1 MGKFYSKEEIKFL
14 RENAEKFG
22 AVVCAEKL
30 KRPLQGVMSKINR
43 LGLFLTKECKA
54 KTEEVESLK
63 FVSSFVTLDLD
74 FNTSKYP
81 KELAYFLG
89 FVWADGYIHNG
100 EIRIEIA
107 EEDGENLKPI
117 FMKLAS
123 FSIYKRKRDG
133 RKPQITFYYKDNS
146 VCDTIQKLGKYP
158 NSIESHKKIFEYI
171 PKPYHIW
178 FLRGLIDGDGCFYIH
193 DYGNT
198 ILRQFSIA
206 ASIDFDWSFL
216 ITYMESLGIYC
227 QVNKAESS
235 AGKSS
240 HIRCT
245 DSKSIKQFI
254 NLLYKDNDKIYLDR
268 KYNKAILL

>member
-1 MGKFYSKEEIKFL
+1 
-14 RENAEKFG
+14 
-22 AVVCAEKL
+22 
-30 KRPLQGVMSKINR
+30 
-43 LGLFLTKECKA
+43 
-54 KTEEVESLK
+54 
-63 FVSSFVTLDLD
+63 
-74 FNTSKYP
+74 
-81 KELAYFLG
+81 
-89 FVWADGYIHNG
+89 
-100 EIRIEIA
+100 
-107 EEDGENLKPI
+107 
-117 FMKLAS
+117 MKLAS

-198 ILRQFSIA
+198 ISRQFSIA